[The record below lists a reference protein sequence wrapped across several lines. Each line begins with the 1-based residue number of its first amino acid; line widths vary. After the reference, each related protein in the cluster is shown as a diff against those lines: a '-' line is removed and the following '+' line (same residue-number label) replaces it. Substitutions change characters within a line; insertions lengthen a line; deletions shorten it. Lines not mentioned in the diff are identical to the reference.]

1 MKNSTLVYKSA
12 IILLGIVLPFILPA
26 HRFPSFY
33 CKSCIWW
40 YCPYL
45 ILRTAEPSSREK
57 NKMKEEIKIFLNF
70 TKEQWRPTL
79 HRNWLKTENCFP
91 PDFKT
96 GWKEILFHQQQHLS
110 PLPVRSTAG
119 WLAKLQNRTPMAPP
133 RTDVCNSN
141 CSTPVSL
148 LQLLPGK
155 SHKTFLLVCH
165 ETESES
171 NLRIQS
177 LPLNH
182 RKADHGKPWCCRRVG
197 AHKPYTQT
205 LLESGCKHI
214 CTCPAF
220 QRLSS
225 CQWRAAIGEVQP
237 PCYRLWNGMNWT
249 RKQYSLSSQVQSW
262 KKWTNLPSYTC
273 SLSNHGSHLAFNST
287 SLTKKSLRAGWKPF
301 KVTTFS
307 QVPNLLN
314 LQRANIFTMQ
324 NVAWANPFIQPED
337 TKLNTYKVMQ
347 I

>member
-141 CSTPVSL
+141 CSTRFLAAIIAREVTQDIPLGLSWDRKRIKPQDSELTSEPQEGWPWQTMMLQESGCTQTIHTNPVGEWVQTHLHVPSLSASVKLPMKSCYWRGSTSL
-148 LQLLPGK
+148 LQIMEWNELNKEAVVPELTGTELKKVNESALL
-155 SHKTFLLVCH
+155 HLL
-165 ETESES
+165 S
-171 NLRIQS
+171 
-177 LPLNH
+177 
-182 RKADHGKPWCCRRVG
+182 
-197 AHKPYTQT
+197 
-205 LLESGCKHI
+205 
-214 CTCPAF
+214 F
-220 QRLSS
+220 
-225 CQWRAAIGEVQP
+225 
-237 PCYRLWNGMNWT
+237 
-249 RKQYSLSSQVQSW
+249 
-262 KKWTNLPSYTC
+262 
-273 SLSNHGSHLAFNST
+273 
-287 SLTKKSLRAGWKPF
+287 
-301 KVTTFS
+301 
-307 QVPNLLN
+307 
-314 LQRANIFTMQ
+314 
-324 NVAWANPFIQPED
+324 
-337 TKLNTYKVMQ
+337 
-347 I
+347 